1 LSPCSTEMHRPGAA
15 RVLAGRGGIMGLIGV
30 SPPAMVLPRDL
41 RAGRRGIGNG
51 AEVAADPGRARRLEG
66 AAARRPESLELI
78 TACAENCLR
87 SADTL
92 AASRVAQRFAPRIQ
106 ALPQPQQRVHASG
119 VPGASAAALATG
131 VRKLAVLLILATL
144 LPNLTV
150 AAFWLGLIA
159 PPWTEP
165 AIQTAQT
172 AGEVAPPLAQPP
184 APQPVLSAPAAL
196 EAKTGN
202 AINFPI
208 ALDGTDG
215 VPAGS
220 AIVVKGLPE
229 GARLSNGLAQ
239 GDAEWRLK
247 PGEIGDLTLAVP
259 EAASGEAALAIQL
272 VAPDGRL
279 VADTATILKVARA
292 TSPEPAIESP
302 PAAISTVEQQIA
314 GLEGAEETGALP
326 EAVAEAVTDLPPL
339 PDRRPE
345 PAAGKDGPGDL
356 VQPSAYVNLRGT
368 PSSSGAVIGV
378 VAKGA
383 KLRVVER
390 KRGWARVSDPATS
403 KTGWIYSGYLIA
415 AR

>member
-1 LSPCSTEMHRPGAA
+1 
-15 RVLAGRGGIMGLIGV
+15 MGLIGV
-30 SPPAMVLPRDL
+30 SPPAIVLPKDL

-51 AEVAADPGRARRLEG
+51 AEAAADPRRARRMEG
-66 AAARRPESLELI
+66 PAAPRPESLELI

-87 SADTL
+87 SADAL

-131 VRKLAVLLILATL
+131 IRKLAVLLILATL

-150 AAFWLGLIA
+150 TAFWLGLIA

-165 AIQTAQT
+165 ATQTA
-172 AGEVAPPLAQPP
+172 AEVALPLARPP
-184 APQPVLSAPAAL
+184 APLPVLSAPTAL
-196 EAKTGN
+196 EAETGS

-239 GDAEWRLK
+239 GGAEWRLK

-279 VADTATILKVARA
+279 VADTTTVLKVARA
-292 TSPEPAIESP
+292 TSLEPAIESP
-302 PAAISTVEQQIA
+302 PAANSTVEQQIA
-314 GLEGAEETGALP
+314 ALEGVTEETGALP
-326 EAVAEAVTDLPPL
+326 EPATEAETDLPPL
-339 PDRRPE
+339 PDKRPQ
-345 PAAGKDGPGDL
+345 PAASKDGPGDF
-356 VQPSAYVNLRGT
+356 VQPSAYVNLRGS
-368 PSSSGAVIGV
+368 PSPSGAVVGV

-390 KRGWARVSDPATS
+390 KRGWVRVTDPASS
-403 KTGWIYSGYLIA
+403 KTGWIYSGYLVA

>member
-1 LSPCSTEMHRPGAA
+1 
-15 RVLAGRGGIMGLIGV
+15 MGLIRV
-30 SPPAMVLPRDL
+30 SPPAIVLPRDL
-41 RAGRRGIGNG
+41 RAGRRGNG
-51 AEVAADPGRARRLEG
+51 AEAAADPGRARRVEG
-66 AAARRPESLELI
+66 PGARRPESLKLI

-87 SADTL
+87 SADAL

-106 ALPQPQQRVHASG
+106 APP
-119 VPGASAAALATG
+119 TG
-131 VRKLAVLLILATL
+131 IRKLAVLLILATL

-159 PPWTEP
+159 PSWTQP
-165 AIQTAQT
+165 AIQT
-172 AGEVAPPLAQPP
+172 AGEVALPLAQPP
-184 APQPVLSAPAAL
+184 APLPVLSAPAAL
-196 EAKTGN
+196 EAETGS

-239 GDAEWRLK
+239 GYAEWRLK
-247 PGEIGDLTLAVP
+247 PGEIGDLTLAVL

-279 VADTATILKVARA
+279 VADTTTVLKVARA
-292 TSPEPAIESP
+292 TSLEPAIESL
-302 PAAISTVEQQIA
+302 PAANSTVEQQIA
-314 GLEGAEETGALP
+314 ALEGAAEETGALP
-326 EAVAEAVTDLPPL
+326 EPVTEAETDLPPL
-339 PDRRPE
+339 PDKRPQ
-345 PAAGKDGPGDL
+345 PAASKDGQGDF
-356 VQPSAYVNLRGT
+356 VQPSAYVNLRGR

-390 KRGWARVSDPATS
+390 KRGWVRVTDPATS
-403 KTGWIYSGYLIA
+403 KTGWIYSGYLVT